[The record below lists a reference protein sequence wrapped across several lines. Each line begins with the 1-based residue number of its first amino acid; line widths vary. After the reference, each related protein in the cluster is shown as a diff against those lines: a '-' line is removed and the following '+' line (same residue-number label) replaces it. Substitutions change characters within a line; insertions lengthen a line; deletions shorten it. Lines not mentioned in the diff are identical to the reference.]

1 MRLSPFKRDWRC
13 PVSAAGR
20 VVGAGSAEEEG
31 GRGRR
36 EGRGGGAGLIT
47 HWLLH
52 SFLGPP
58 APSRGN

>member
-13 PVSAAGR
+13 PVSAAGG

-31 GRGRR
+31 G
-36 EGRGGGAGLIT
+36 AGLIT
-47 HWLLH
+47 HCLLH
-52 SFLGPP
+52 SFLDPP